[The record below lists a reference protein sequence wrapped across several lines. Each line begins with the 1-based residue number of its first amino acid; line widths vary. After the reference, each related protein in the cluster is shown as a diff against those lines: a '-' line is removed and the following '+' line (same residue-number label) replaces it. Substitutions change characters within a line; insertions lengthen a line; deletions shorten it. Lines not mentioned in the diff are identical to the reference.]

1 MFSRF
6 LLSVQGAMRTMTK
19 SNSLTNKKSYLVD
32 YEDILNEPGESRPN
46 FTIPLSLCLSA
57 VAFLLLPI
65 NQKPLGESLVNQIIN
80 QFHHPVLDIPA
91 SYAVN
96 IKKAPILVKPRLN
109 ATLNATLA
117 DKIIY
122 YMKREGY
129 QVFTGKGNYN
139 IVYIEGMS
147 LDETANDNEPNEFND
162 LRMVIEVVNDQ
173 PRIVNKW
180 EATTEPGIY
189 YTENPQDFRGAF
201 RIQAGQ
207 YTAWQLDYHWGS
219 GGDVQEALI
228 QVKPISGYRDY
239 YQKYTRDGDV
249 YTGFYDINQHHAND
263 SSFDNIGLYG
273 AGCLVGQTK
282 AGHEEFLEIL
292 RSDIRYQKNPNFVFT
307 TTVILANTLD

>member
-6 LLSVQGAMRTMTK
+6 LLSVQSAKKTMTK
-19 SNSLTNKKSYLVD
+19 SNTFRNKTSCLVD
-32 YEDILNEPGESRPN
+32 YENILNEPGESRHN

-80 QFHHPVLDIPA
+80 QFHNPILDIPA

-96 IKKAPILVKPRLN
+96 LKKAPILVKPG
-109 ATLNATLA
+109 LNATLA

-139 IVYIEGMS
+139 IIYIEGMN
-147 LDETANDNEPNEFND
+147 LDEIPNDNKPDEFND
-162 LRMVIEVVNDQ
+162 LRLVIEVINDQ

-201 RIQAGQ
+201 RIQVGQ
-207 YTAWQLDYHWGS
+207 YTAWQLNYHWGS

-239 YQKYTRDGDV
+239 YQSYKRDGDV
-249 YTGFYDINQHHAND
+249 YTGLYDINQHHANN

-273 AGCLVGQTK
+273 AGCLVGRTK

-292 RSDIRYQKNPNFVFT
+292 KSDIRYQKNPNFVFT
-307 TTVILANTLD
+307 TTVILANSLE